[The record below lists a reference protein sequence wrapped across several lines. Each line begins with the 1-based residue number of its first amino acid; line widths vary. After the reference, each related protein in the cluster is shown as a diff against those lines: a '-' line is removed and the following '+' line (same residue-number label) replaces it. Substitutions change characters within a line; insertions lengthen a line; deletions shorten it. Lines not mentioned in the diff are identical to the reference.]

1 MSIKSADRTLD
12 VFEVFAARLQPLAL
26 TELAERLQAP
36 VSSCFQLMRT
46 LERRGY
52 AYTFGKRRGFYP
64 TERMLR
70 HAELIGAHDPLHQLA
85 APALRALR
93 DKTNETVV
101 LGHRVERHVMIL
113 KVFESTQSVR
123 YSAQVGSM
131 RPLHSTALGK
141 ALLGVLPPAARD
153 PLIGTAALP
162 GITANTITD
171 RQALDREL
179 ELSRERGWYMTRG
192 ENVSDL
198 YAISRAIELNG
209 QTFAICVAVP
219 VHRFVESQERNVE
232 ALLETCALLERR
244 KPDATPAPGQRR

>member
-1 MSIKSADRTLD
+1 MSIKSAERTLD
-12 VFEVFAARLQPLAL
+12 IFELFASSLQPLAL
-26 TELAERLQAP
+26 TELAERLQTP
-36 VSSCFQLMRT
+36 ISSCFQLMRT

-70 HAELIGAHDPLHQLA
+70 YAELINAHDPLHQLV

-93 DKTNETVV
+93 DRTNETVV
-101 LGHRVERHVMIL
+101 LGHRVERQVMIL

-141 ALLGVLPPAARD
+141 ALLGALPPAERD
-153 PLIGTAALP
+153 ALIGSSTLP
-162 GITANTITD
+162 SITATTITD

-179 ELSRERGWYMTRG
+179 ELSRARGWYMTRG

-198 YAISRAIELNG
+198 YAVSRAIEVNG
-209 QTFAICVAVP
+209 QTFAVCVAVP
-219 VHRFVESQERNVE
+219 VHRFAEGLDRNVA
-232 ALLETCALLERR
+232 ALLETCALLERQ
-244 KPDATPAPGQRR
+244 KPVAAPARGQRR